1 VRLIDPLH
9 LNQRPQNLRGIG
21 KIVPVSKHH
30 AMYTYI

>member
-1 VRLIDPLH
+1 MRLIGPLH

-30 AMYTYI
+30 ALYAYM